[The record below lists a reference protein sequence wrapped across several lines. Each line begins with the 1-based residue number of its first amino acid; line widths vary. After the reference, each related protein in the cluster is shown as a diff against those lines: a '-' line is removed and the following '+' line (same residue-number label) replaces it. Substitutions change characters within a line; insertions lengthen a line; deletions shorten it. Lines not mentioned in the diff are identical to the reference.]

1 VKRYQGW
8 SDILFLN
15 KKISVYIDI
24 LAEMLIGNYF
34 LGRMKKEN
42 QFLLWFKKYKLYFNS
57 ILSQPN
63 MAHPMKV
70 LIIDDDQDFT
80 GLLSRYLIAKGFEN
94 VATNDPI
101 EGLKLI
107 KKEKYDFVL
116 LDIAMPEFS
125 GRDII
130 HALESKNILKDQK
143 IIIFSAHTFSQQEVN
158 ELFEKKG
165 VHSILSKPL
174 KLDAILTAISSWK
187 SLLYFGTKWFEII
200 FWEGWELKNCKKP
213 RCLD

>member
-1 VKRYQGW
+1 
-8 SDILFLN
+8 
-15 KKISVYIDI
+15 
-24 LAEMLIGNYF
+24 
-34 LGRMKKEN
+34 MKKEN

-174 KLDAILTAISSWK
+174 KLDTILTAISS
-187 SLLYFGTKWFEII
+187 
-200 FWEGWELKNCKKP
+200 
-213 RCLD
+213 